1 MKLEDYKDGLIV
13 EIKGNSYGTFKTY
26 KLEPKAKGAQLV
38 KVLHS
43 STFGEIDW
51 NFALIKTFRLIDIKV
66 KNEKYL

>member
-26 KLEPKAKGAQLV
+26 KLEPKVKGAQLV

>member
-13 EIKGNSYGTFKTY
+13 EVKGKDYGTYKTY
-26 KLEPKAKGAQLV
+26 NLEPKAKGAQLV

>member
-38 KVLHS
+38 KVLHRFS
-43 STFGEIDW
+43 WIIW
-51 NFALIKTFRLIDIKV
+51 LWVLPH
-66 KNEKYL
+66 

>member
-1 MKLEDYKDGLIV
+1 MNIKDYKDGMIV
-13 EIKGNSYGTFKTY
+13 EVKGNSYGTFKTY

-51 NFALIKTFRLIDIKV
+51 DFALIKTFKLVDIK
-66 KNEKYL
+66 EKK